1 MESSAEEPSLGM
13 LKNASRSRSIAS
25 MRREAS
31 ESSSSMLTVASAFTP
46 SAFFGRNAPSS
57 ARITLESVNRQN
69 RKRPLTPEF
78 QIRYTA
84 AVSFFPHRDEED
96 FAVSYDAY
104 FEKTL
109 YEGKGRRSKKKEQ
122 AFLEGFK
129 ETIDGITKESGGKVL
144 WDLPLR
150 EARRA

>member
-1 MESSAEEPSLGM
+1 MATVNVYEQYFAAEGKFNNVERKGALVM
-13 LKNASRSRSIAS
+13 LVSDS
-25 MRREAS
+25 EA
-31 ESSSSMLTVASAFTP
+31 
-46 SAFFGRNAPSS
+46 G
-57 ARITLESVNRQN
+57 
-69 RKRPLTPEF
+69 

-84 AVSFFPHRDEED
+84 AVTFFPHRNEED

-122 AFLEGFK
+122 TFLEEFR
-129 ETIDGITKESGGKVL
+129 ETIDGITGEKGGKVK
-144 WDLPLR
+144 WDMPLR